1 MVEVPPSTM
10 SHPDEAGPSA
20 AAATH
25 PDVAG
30 LSAAAMVQPDVA
42 TPNNIPSAEEA
53 CGTEEG
59 LNVAVDEESPD
70 EKSSLAVRFLQAVR
84 K

>member
-10 SHPDEAGPSA
+10 SHPDEAGPSTV
-20 AAATH
+20 AATH

-70 EKSSLAVRFLQAVR
+70 EKSSLAVRFLQAMR